1 MRCLTW
7 WVALA
12 FAALV
17 SAADAAAQASP
28 LDDARSEAVRNLE
41 IGTKLRISTE
51 AGATHYGL
59 FGGWSDAGLLYESDV
74 QPARLLSAEIAE
86 LSAERHAWRKGALIG
101 AIPGTLLGVLFGI
114 VANGVCDNGQ
124 IEQGCG
130 EHGLR
135 YALIFGALGA
145 GSGGAVGAITGSA
158 FHEWHSVYSSSDT
171 GR

>member
-1 MRCLTW
+1 MRCRKR

-17 SAADAAAQASP
+17 SATDITAQASP
-28 LDDARSEAVRNLE
+28 RDDALSEAVRHLG
-41 IGTKLRISTE
+41 IGTKLRISTG

-59 FGGWSDAGLLYESDV
+59 FGGWSDAGLLYESEA
-74 QPARLLSAEIAE
+74 QRARLLSAEIAE
-86 LSAERHAWRKGALIG
+86 LSAERHSWRKGALIG
-101 AIPGTLLGVLFGI
+101 AIPGTLLGVLVGI
-114 VANGVCDNGQ
+114 VANGFCDNGQ

-135 YALIFGALGA
+135 YALIWGALGA
-145 GSGGAVGAITGSA
+145 GSGGAVGALTGSA
-158 FHEWHSVYSSSDT
+158 FHEWHSVYSSSDA